1 MKMHFVSNKS
11 SLPLWRHCLHPF
23 NCITPKL
30 TSQQADCVLN
40 SLPARLICRQAD
52 SPYPH
57 LLPSFSWWFTQSMA
71 SGGRGWLAKTWKTS
85 KVWNPNLLG
94 YCCIS
99 SPSMM
104 KASVPTANMH
114 QAWIIHRVHNH
125 VYSAFQWYH
134 SIIHRHREIY
144 SNSTKWIMLFGHPK
158 QLHAFSGGFLTRR

>member
-23 NCITPKL
+23 NCITQTNLPTSWLLRLKL
-30 TSQQADCVLN
+30 FAGKINLSTGWGF
-40 SLPARLICRQAD
+40 P
-52 SPYPH
+52 
-57 LLPSFSWWFTQSMA
+57 LLTPLTAKLQLMVYSITGN
-71 SGGRGWLAKTWKTS
+71 GGQGVTGS
-85 KVWNPNLLG
+85 KLVKSSKMWNPNLLG

-144 SNSTKWIMLFGHPK
+144 SNSTKWIMLFGHP
-158 QLHAFSGGFLTRR
+158 

>member
-94 YCCIS
+94 DCCIS

-158 QLHAFSGGFLTRR
+158 QLHAFSDGFLTRG